1 MSIINT
7 ETITE
12 DEAIRLHFDLANR
25 FGWRGSFFTRED
37 AQNSFNEYHGKEGEM
52 TDELWDR
59 VLLSWYWRKGLDE
72 IMTERGWDLVH
83 EAVAEALSEEK

>member
-7 ETITE
+7 DNITE
-12 DEAIRLHFDLANR
+12 DEAIALYFNLANQ
-25 FGWRGSFFTRED
+25 FGWKGTFFTRED
-37 AQNSFNEYHGKEGEM
+37 AENSWKEYHGQTEPF
-52 TDELWDR
+52 TDEAWNAVCD
-59 VLLSWYWRKGLDE
+59 SWYWRKGLDE